1 VFRVDDDQVADDQE
15 AEDRAVEQDARA
27 VVRDIQARTT
37 TRGDEDDGTSAV
49 VALLRKHEFEVM
61 RRMAL
66 SIGYMIDQFPRDG
79 EDWAKRLVG
88 QLAEGLK
95 QVAGTDGEWEEVID

>member
-1 VFRVDDDQVADDQE
+1 MDDDQV

-27 VVRDIQARTT
+27 VVRDIQAGTT
-37 TRGDEDDGTSAV
+37 AGRDEDEATAAV

-66 SIGYMIDQFPRDG
+66 SIGYMIDQFPRAG
-79 EDWAKRLVG
+79 EDWAQRLVG

-95 QVAGTDGEWEEVID
+95 QVAGTDGEWEEIID